1 MKSKNY
7 IFGNLDTKNKD
18 EIQEMEKNLI
28 EKYNS
33 VKKNEKT
40 EPSKSN
46 YISA

>member
-18 EIQEMEKNLI
+18 EIQEMERKLI

-33 VKKNEKT
+33 VKDNEKT
-40 EPSKSN
+40 KDSKVN
-46 YISA
+46 CISA

>member
-7 IFGNLDTKNKD
+7 MFGNLDTKNKD
-18 EIQEMEKNLI
+18 EIQEMEKKLI

-40 EPSKSN
+40 EHSKSN